1 MDDLR
6 KAVAEQMASDRVL
19 HVVDRIQHFRQMEK
33 EFGPKAIRAEINTE
47 ANTLSLVMSITDA
60 KRIRVALAELDD
72 TDLGNFGGI
81 LQSLLTKIPQQFG

>member
-6 KAVAEQMASDRVL
+6 KAVAEQIASDRIID
-19 HVVDRIQHFRQMEK
+19 VVDRIQHFRQIEK
-33 EFGPKAIRAEINTE
+33 KFGPKTIRAEINTE

-60 KRIRVALAELDD
+60 KRIRAALAELDD